1 MNISLE
7 RKIAVGLGAALILL
21 LGVGFVSYR
30 STTNLIDRETRVA
43 HAHQVR
49 EAIAHL
55 MEDLETKQ
63 RTDLLTGENQYLE
76 SYREAGHSMEAVLDN
91 LADLTRDNRTQQ
103 EQLLALRRLIDLQF
117 KQLEEV
123 IDSRNAGRIQE
134 SEQMVRLRTGT
145 ETIGKI
151 KMVLGKMREQ
161 EQVLLTNWSKQADGA
176 ALFTL
181 ALIVGGTCL
190 TIVLAIAGGV
200 LIYSD
205 LSKRR
210 RVEREL
216 LAERDRQEL
225 ILRTVPVVMYSARPS
240 GDFGALWVSEN
251 IEALT
256 GFSSRLFLDDPSLW
270 ALRFHPHDRERAL
283 MEFEKLPEE
292 GTLATEYCGQT
303 RRGAYY

>member
-1 MNISLE
+1 ME
-7 RKIAVGLGAALILL
+7 R
-21 LGVGFVSYR
+21 
-30 STTNLIDRETRVA
+30 
-43 HAHQVR
+43 
-49 EAIAHL
+49 
-55 MEDLETKQ
+55 
-63 RTDLLTGENQYLE
+63 
-76 SYREAGHSMEAVLDN
+76 
-91 LADLTRDNRTQQ
+91 
-103 EQLLALRRLIDLQF
+103 
-117 KQLEEV
+117 
-123 IDSRNAGRIQE
+123 
-134 SEQMVRLRTGT
+134 
-145 ETIGKI
+145 
-151 KMVLGKMREQ
+151 
-161 EQVLLTNWSKQADGA
+161 QVLLTNWSKQADGA

-190 TIVLAIAGGV
+190 TIVLAIAGRV
-200 LIYSD
+200 LIYYD

-292 GTLATEYCGQT
+292 GTLATEYCGQA